1 LSYVDAGADGVFVPG
16 AIGRDALRELTRAV
30 PVPVNVLPV
39 LPLDEL
45 AGLGARRVSTGSL
58 PYRAAI
64 DTAVAVAA
72 AIRDGRPAPA
82 ATPYPDM
89 QARLARFGS

>member
-1 LSYVDAGADGVFVPG
+1 MDAGADGVFVPG
-16 AIGRDALRELTRAV
+16 PVTRDALRELAAAISV
-30 PVPVNVLPV
+30 PLNVLPI

-45 AGLGARRVSTGSL
+45 AELGVRRVSTGSL

-72 AIRDGRPAPA
+72 TIRDGRPAPK

-89 QARLARFGS
+89 QARLTRFQA